1 MEQDLSSRL
10 CYSNIDFD
18 ITDVFPETWLE
29 RKEFSLYKSKPR
41 PCSALFFVCSPIEVS
56 FFEANGDLILGVQ
69 KGDVLYI
76 PKGMQYSVSVLGE
89 TGTKID
95 TYTINLTFYD
105 EIHRDF
111 SLLEHPVIAARH
123 QETRMELQ
131 LKRLSDAFHQSRET
145 PLGRK
150 PNLARIKG
158 EFFLLLDTIS
168 STALQNDDVYYPI
181 RKGVEAF
188 CDEWNQNEKIEK
200 YAHLSGVSETYFYRC
215 FRKWSGKTPIEYRNM
230 VRLSNAESLL
240 RSTDM
245 QIQKIAQTV
254 GYDDPFYFSRIFME
268 SYGMSPKH
276 YRKQHQQE

>member
-1 MEQDLSSRL
+1 MEQDLISRL

-18 ITDVFPETWLE
+18 ITDVFSETWLE
-29 RKEFSLYKSKPR
+29 RKEFSLYKSKSR
-41 PCSALFFVCSPIEVS
+41 PCSALFFVCSPIEVA
-56 FFEANGDLILGVQ
+56 FFEANGDLILTVQ
-69 KGDVLYI
+69 KGDILYI

-105 EIHRDF
+105 ESHREISPIDR
-111 SLLEHPVIAARH
+111 PVIAARH

-158 EFFLLLDTIS
+158 EFFLLLDMIN

-181 RKGVEAF
+181 RKGVEVF

-200 YAHLSGVSETYFYRC
+200 YAHISGVSETYFYRC

-268 SYGMSPKH
+268 SYGISPKH